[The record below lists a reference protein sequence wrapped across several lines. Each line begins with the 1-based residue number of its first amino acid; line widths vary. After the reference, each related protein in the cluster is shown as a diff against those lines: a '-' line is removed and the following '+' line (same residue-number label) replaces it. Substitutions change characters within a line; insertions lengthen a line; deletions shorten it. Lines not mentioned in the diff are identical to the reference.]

1 MNDRAANPFSCSH
14 FSHYSDDIQHRSDPW
29 STKIFTVCPNCRII
43 VISDRNGL
51 EASATEIKAPQWV
64 EGLRQ
69 NDASVVRGLYREHF
83 ATIRQF
89 VLRNNG
95 RLADAQD
102 IFQEAI
108 TVLWM
113 CVKEDR
119 YPPGV
124 DPGGFLFRVARNKWL
139 DVLRSAA
146 HKNMAIVHDDRKL
159 DAGFEVPDGI
169 DDRIM
174 RLRGVYE
181 KLDERC
187 REVLDQFYYER
198 KDMTTIAAS
207 IGVDEESIRTIKYR
221 CMMKLRAFRQKIAGE

>member
-1 MNDRAANPFSCSH
+1 M
-14 FSHYSDDIQHRSDPW
+14 
-29 STKIFTVCPNCRII
+29 
-43 VISDRNGL
+43 ISDRNTL
-51 EASATEIKAPQWV
+51 EASATEVKVPQWIN
-64 EGLRQ
+64 GLRQ
-69 NDASVVRGLYREHF
+69 NDPSIVRTLYRDHF

-95 RLADAQD
+95 HIADAQD

-119 YPPGV
+119 YPYGV
-124 DPGGFLFRVARNKWL
+124 DPGGFLFRVSRNKWL

-146 HKNMAIVHDDRKL
+146 HKNMTIVHDDRKL
-159 DAGFEVPDGI
+159 DVEIEIPEGI
-169 DDRIM
+169 DDRIT
-174 RLRGVYE
+174 RLRSVYE
-181 KLDERC
+181 KLDDRC

-198 KDMTTIAAS
+198 KDMATIAVS

-221 CMMKLRAFRQKIAGE
+221 CMMKLRAFRRKIAGE